1 MSVVIIA
8 YPPSGGGNHLKN
20 ILCLDPDFANSN
32 DLNRDR
38 YVQGDR
44 EVHST
49 LGRNLHDQRIAEA
62 ESATRDYILHGHF
75 GELALW
81 RNRINAI
88 SNKRWIVLSIDTT
101 RDKNLLNSRQHQLGQ
116 FGHEYYLT
124 EEQPYLYHADIY
136 RTYFTSTP
144 ENVYTIALNDF
155 WHGDLGHYKII
166 EQLNNFLNKNVDI
179 TQAQVLH
186 RYWHINNNIIDFY

>member
-1 MSVVIIA
+1 MSVVIVA

-20 ILCLDPDFANSN
+20 ILCLDTSFANSN
-32 DLNRDR
+32 DLNQDK
-38 YVQGDR
+38 YIQGDR

-49 LGRNLHDQRIAEA
+49 TGRNLYDQRIAQA
-62 ESATRDYILHGHF
+62 ESATQDYILHGHF

-88 SNKRWIVLSIDTT
+88 ADKRWVVLSIDTT
-101 RDKNLLNSRQHQLGQ
+101 RDQDLLDSRQHHLGQ
-116 FGHEYYLT
+116 FGHEYYIR
-124 EEQPYLYHADIY
+124 EEQPYLYQADIY
-136 RTYFTSTP
+136 QTYFTGTP
-144 ENVYTIALNDF
+144 ENIYTIALNDF
-155 WHGDLGHYKII
+155 WHSDLGHYKII